1 MWLFSNSKG
10 KFNIG
15 DKVRVKYRDQE
26 GRIID
31 KNGNLY
37 MVELEDG
44 SYTDSYTEDQLENCW

>member
-1 MWLFSNSKG
+1 MGLFNLNKEEFS
-10 KFNIG
+10 IG
-15 DKVRVKYRDQE
+15 DKVRVKYRGQE

-31 KNGNLY
+31 KNGDLY